1 MSEQWQ
7 EYVDLGDS
15 SRYGTPL
22 KLRNPAVMNL
32 TEQSN
37 DKKRGPTTPLTPTL
51 IQKNIVK
58 KQYTSNEDISVKTI
72 DLREANGENYRFNE
86 DGSSPKSRR
95 TSLCPTGLKTFQE
108 QQNATPKISAGIKQA
123 VRGNKKS
130 RLQILRGSANTGA
143 DVSVSESEYSEM
155 STISGETP
163 NYKLNGN
170 LVYYKNGYYL
180 DSVDDSFAE
189 LEREALVNEKE
200 LQRVDDIVEFMKLER
215 KYERENS

>member
-1 MSEQWQ
+1 
-7 EYVDLGDS
+7 
-15 SRYGTPL
+15 
-22 KLRNPAVMNL
+22 MNL
-32 TEQSN
+32 KEQSN

-123 VRGNKKS
+123 VRENKKS